1 MEDILQV
8 GQLENKLHYCIRKT
22 DLQDNLVYLVLSVKV
37 GSFHDGMQKGI
48 AHLLEHCNMSLE
60 KYNRNP
66 FPFCYHGRAYT
77 NHYSTNYV
85 FSFQKEGIEN
95 VFDRLQRLLF
105 GEFLNPEQFPEIK

>member
-1 MEDILQV
+1 MGEILWKISYR
-8 GQLENKLHYCIRKT
+8 LANWKINYII
-22 DLQDNLVYLVLSVKV
+22 DLQENLVYLVLSVKV

-95 VFDRLQRLLF
+95 VFDRLQYNKLWKF
-105 GEFLNPEQFPEIK
+105 

>member
-22 DLQDNLVYLVLSVKV
+22 DLQENLVYLVLSVKV

-77 NHYSTNYV
+77 MFFLFKKKELKMFLIGFNV
-85 FSFQKEGIEN
+85 CFSVNF
-95 VFDRLQRLLF
+95 
-105 GEFLNPEQFPEIK
+105 